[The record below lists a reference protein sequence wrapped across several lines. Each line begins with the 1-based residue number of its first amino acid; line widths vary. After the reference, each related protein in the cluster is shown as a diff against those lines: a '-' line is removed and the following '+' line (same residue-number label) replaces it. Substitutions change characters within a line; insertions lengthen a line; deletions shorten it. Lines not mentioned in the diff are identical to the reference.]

1 MQGARGGRVDQRA
14 QVGGTRDALGGGE
27 VDGGGG
33 DGDDVQRGPKGVD
46 WAQRAT
52 SVCCRMN
59 ERRLR

>member
-1 MQGARGGRVDQRA
+1 MDQRA